1 MRDLTI
7 NTDKKYKV
15 HHYDNFY
22 QKYSYNHHRG
32 THFFDTLEEAEA
44 FEKERN
50 EACKKYGFTDYYVL
64 EDTTKSNT
72 IKARF

>member
-15 HHYDNFY
+15 HHYDDFY
-22 QKYSYNHHRG
+22 QKYSYNHHRN

-44 FEKERN
+44 FEKDRN
-50 EACKKYGFTDYYVL
+50 KACKKYGFTDYYVL
-64 EDTTKSNT
+64 EDTTKNT
-72 IKARF
+72 R